1 MFFDDWS
8 GIGRVLI
15 ATLVAYMA
23 LIFLLQLS
31 GKRTLA
37 KMTAFDFVVTIAVGS
52 VLANIALSKS
62 TPFMEGITALMVLIG
77 AQYFISS
84 MCVKSKKIEYL
95 VKPKPT
101 LLLYQGQ
108 FLQEAMRRERV
119 TEADVLLALRQWG
132 HSSVKDVEAVILEA
146 DGSFNTVVS
155 ETIPESESALRNVH
169 NYRPE
174 DHEVISQY

>member
-15 ATLVAYMA
+15 ATLVAYGA

-62 TPFMEGITALMVLIG
+62 TPFMEGMTALVVLIG
-77 AQYFISS
+77 AQYCISS
-84 MCVKSKKIEYL
+84 MCVKSKKIEFL

-108 FLQEAMRRERV
+108 FMKEAMRSERV
-119 TEADVLLALRQWG
+119 TEADILSALRGQG

-146 DGSFNTVVS
+146 DGSFNAVIN
-155 ETIPESESALRNVH
+155 ETLPSSESALRNVH
-169 NYRPE
+169 NYHPE
-174 DHEVISQY
+174 NH